1 MCEKNKC
8 LKLTAG
14 QIKIV
19 EVAESANKS
28 IVIRTRLSD
37 RTTRHCNTNQATSKL
52 SHKEIQTDTE
62 RSNKD
67 SPSDQKMVKRKVYLE
82 RKAHDIH

>member
-1 MCEKNKC
+1 MFLQLGSKAICTKTKWGRPC
-8 LKLTAG
+8 
-14 QIKIV
+14 V
-19 EVAESANKS
+19 NKS
-28 IVIRTRLSD
+28 IVIRTWLSD

-67 SPSDQKMVKRKVYLE
+67 SPSDKKTVKRKVYLD